1 MAEKPYKI
9 KGYYA
14 DDIKRPQANIFL
26 PEPDVILYSLAKA
39 GYDTYSNLERMPCD
53 IVLNMYHYDSY
64 TRAYENA
71 VNHLNKLK

>member
-1 MAEKPYKI
+1 
-9 KGYYA
+9 
-14 DDIKRPQANIFL
+14 
-26 PEPDVILYSLAKA
+26 
-39 GYDTYSNLERMPCD
+39 MPCD